1 MHANVDNHQKYMCLS
16 FFESNNVSESWWVSS
31 YNTCWLLT
39 TFQSSLEKS
48 SLLVSESFVTSPM
61 SLTGVWCSY
70 HSSAGCY
77 RRRQWRPA
85 LGSVYSRTVIRIL
98 LSGLICQK
106 ALKALISIL
115 QSHCA
120 RQQHSNT
127 GRTANFVKTTP
138 FVSCWDLQFCMSVKV
153 KFGKIETAECSWV
166 SNWKHQW
173 LTNSLVYSL
182 PVYHLLKIDFKAIS
196 IVWTELNVCCIC
208 LRKQIKERV
217 GGSR

>member
-1 MHANVDNHQKYMCLS
+1 MWVKVGGFPHTTPVDC
-16 FFESNNVSESWWVSS
+16 
-31 YNTCWLLT
+31 
-39 TFQSSLEKS
+39 SLFSKAALK
-48 SLLVSESFVTSPM
+48 SLLVSEFESFVTSPM

-115 QSHCA
+115 QIHCA

-127 GRTANFVKTTP
+127 GRTGKLCENHFFCVLLGFTILH
-138 FVSCWDLQFCMSVKV
+138 VSESQVW
-153 KFGKIETAECSWV
+153 KIETAECSWV

-173 LTNSLVYSL
+173 LTHSLVYSL

-208 LRKQIKERV
+208 LSKQIKERV

>member
-1 MHANVDNHQKYMCLS
+1 
-16 FFESNNVSESWWVSS
+16 
-31 YNTCWLLT
+31 
-39 TFQSSLEKS
+39 
-48 SLLVSESFVTSPM
+48 M

-98 LSGLICQK
+98 LWDLICQK

-115 QSHCA
+115 QIHCA

-127 GRTANFVKTTP
+127 GRTGNFVKTTS

-153 KFGKIETAECSWV
+153 KFGKIETTECSWV

>member
-1 MHANVDNHQKYMCLS
+1 MWVKVGGFPHTTPVDCSLFSKAALKSHL
-16 FFESNNVSESWWVSS
+16 VSE
-31 YNTCWLLT
+31 
-39 TFQSSLEKS
+39 F
-48 SLLVSESFVTSPM
+48 ESFVTSPM

-127 GRTANFVKTTP
+127 GRTGKLCENHFFCVLLGFTILH
-138 FVSCWDLQFCMSVKV
+138 VSESQVW
-153 KFGKIETAECSWV
+153 KIETAECSWV
-166 SNWKHQW
+166 SNWKHQS
-173 LTNSLVYSL
+173 LTGV
-182 PVYHLLKIDFKAIS
+182 
-196 IVWTELNVCCIC
+196 
-208 LRKQIKERV
+208 
-217 GGSR
+217 

>member
-1 MHANVDNHQKYMCLS
+1 MWVKVGGFPHTTPVDC
-16 FFESNNVSESWWVSS
+16 
-31 YNTCWLLT
+31 
-39 TFQSSLEKS
+39 SSLFSKAALK
-48 SLLVSESFVTSPM
+48 SLLVSEFESFVTSPM

-115 QSHCA
+115 QIHFA

-127 GRTANFVKTTP
+127 GRTGKLCENHSFCVLL
-138 FVSCWDLQFCMSVKV
+138 CWDLQFCMSVKV

-166 SNWKHQW
+166 SNWK
-173 LTNSLVYSL
+173 LTGV
-182 PVYHLLKIDFKAIS
+182 
-196 IVWTELNVCCIC
+196 
-208 LRKQIKERV
+208 
-217 GGSR
+217 